1 MSIKR
6 DQRRCCHETPYE
18 IRITGPKL
26 NIEELLR
33 QAFGGGKK
41 PGKKKHRKK

>member
-26 NIEELLR
+26 NIEKLLR
-33 QAFGGGKK
+33 RAFGGGKK
-41 PGKKKHRKK
+41 SRKKKHRKK